1 MRPEN
6 LSAAE
11 RARILA
17 PAAGLFG
24 LGLVIGLV
32 FTFEAIGHV
41 AAWPLLPALD
51 IQMPGTEAAWRRTH
65 LGLLINAIAMIAFAA
80 AGASIRLTQGARRWY
95 IICVCVTGWS
105 NSLGFLVGALF
116 GVRGLAFGGSLTN
129 TLNYLLFLIAVPTA
143 FAQAWLLWRGARNT
157 RLEAQA

>member
-51 IQMPGTEAAWRRTH
+51 IQMPGTDGVEATRQIVRKLGDRRPPIVALTA
-65 LGLLINAIAMIAFAA
+65 NAGREAEDVCRA
-80 AGASIRLTQGARRWY
+80 AGMDDHLSKPFRRDE
-95 IICVCVTGWS
+95 
-105 NSLGFLVGALF
+105 LVAM
-116 GVRGLAFGGSLTN
+116 VHR
-129 TLNYLLFLIAVPTA
+129 
-143 FAQAWLLWRGARNT
+143 WLKRPPVGDGRIG
-157 RLEAQA
+157 